1 MAVRLK
7 KHVPPLLRSVVAE
20 FVGTLALVLIGCG
33 SCSGGDQG
41 EAAIDDQANT
51 VRQIFSFHAIL
62 FYPHFINKTGELE

>member
-7 KHVPPLLRSVVAE
+7 KHVPTLLRSVVAE

-51 VRQIFSFHAIL
+51 VRQIFIFFFPCNFVLSTL
-62 FYPHFINKTGELE
+62 YPQDR